1 MTKITIDIDKPYN
14 DKNIEA
20 AEDKILSLENNDW
33 QSIDCRQS
41 KHGKRHVDVDFKD
54 GNWQT
59 IDYRRSAHD
68 RLHVD
73 LEFPDDMHRRMD
85 EGLDDSDFEDM
96 YFILFRLAAGDD
108 IRRLR
113 TDAKKFFKGEDIF
126 HWLPS
131 KDDYKQVA
139 EREK

>member
-14 DKNIEA
+14 DKNIQ
-20 AEDKILSLENNDW
+20 DTQIQIQSVSRNVDW
-33 QSIDCRQS
+33 QE
-41 KHGKRHVDVDFKD
+41 
-54 GNWQT
+54 
-59 IDYRRSAHD
+59 IDYKRSAHD

-73 LEFPDDMHRRMD
+73 VEFPDSIYRRLR
-85 EGLDDSDFEDM
+85 LDHSDVEDM

-131 KDDYKQVA
+131 KDDYRKVA

>member
-1 MTKITIDIDKPYN
+1 MTTITIDIDKPYN
-14 DKNIEA
+14 DKNIEDA
-20 AEDKILSLENNDW
+20 ALRIISLVEKYL
-33 QSIDCRQS
+33 QVI
-41 KHGKRHVDVDFKD
+41 V
-54 GNWQT
+54 
-59 IDYRRSAHD
+59 YRRSAHD

-73 LEFPDDMHRRMD
+73 VEFPDDMYRIIT
-85 EGLDDSDFEDM
+85 EQLDDSDFEDM

-131 KDDYKQVA
+131 KDDYRKVA

>member
-1 MTKITIDIDKPYN
+1 MTTITIDIDKPFN
-14 DKNIEA
+14 DKNMQDA
-20 AEDKILSLENNDW
+20 GKRILSVENGYW
-33 QSIDCRQS
+33 E
-41 KHGKRHVDVDFKD
+41 
-54 GNWQT
+54 T
-59 IDYRRSAHD
+59 IDFRRSAHD

-73 LEFPDDMHRRMD
+73 VDFPDDMYRRLR
-85 EGLDDSDFEDM
+85 LDHSDIEDM

-131 KDDYKQVA
+131 KDDYRKVA
-139 EREK
+139 EGEK

>member
-1 MTKITIDIDKPYN
+1 MTTITIDIDKPYN
-14 DKNIEA
+14 RKNIDDA
-20 AEDKILSLENNDW
+20 ADRIISLGEGHW
-33 QSIDCRQS
+33 QVIQY
-41 KHGKRHVDVDFKD
+41 
-54 GNWQT
+54 NQ
-59 IDYRRSAHD
+59 SAHD

-73 LEFPDDMHRRMD
+73 VGFPDFMYSAINRHMRFTDI
-85 EGLDDSDFEDM
+85 EDM

-131 KDDYKQVA
+131 KDDYRKVA
-139 EREK
+139 GREK

>member
-14 DKNIEA
+14 DRNLHDAGNHILHLG
-20 AEDKILSLENNDW
+20 DKYWET
-33 QSIDCRQS
+33 IDYTMS
-41 KHGKRHVDVDFKD
+41 
-54 GNWQT
+54 

-73 LEFPDDMHRRMD
+73 VEFPDDMYWRIT
-85 EGLDDSDFEDM
+85 EELDGSTLEDM

-131 KDDYKQVA
+131 KDDYRKVA

>member
-1 MTKITIDIDKPYN
+1 MTKITVDIDKPYY
-14 DKNIEA
+14 DKNLHDAGNQVLYLGRKYWET
-20 AEDKILSLENNDW
+20 
-33 QSIDCRQS
+33 IDYTMS
-41 KHGKRHVDVDFKD
+41 
-54 GNWQT
+54 

-73 LEFPDDMHRRMD
+73 VEFPDDMYRRIT
-85 EGLDDSDFEDM
+85 EELDNSDFEDM
-96 YFILFRLAAGDD
+96 YFVLFRLAAGDD

-131 KDDYKQVA
+131 KDDYRKVA
-139 EREK
+139 EGEK

>member
-14 DKNIEA
+14 DKNIDDA
-20 AEDKILSLENNDW
+20 ALRILSVGDYYWE
-33 QSIDCRQS
+33 R
-41 KHGKRHVDVDFKD
+41 V
-54 GNWQT
+54 
-59 IDYRRSAHD
+59 DYRRSAHD

-73 LEFPDDMHRRMD
+73 VDFPDDMYRRITEQLD
-85 EGLDDSDFEDM
+85 ESDFEDM

-131 KDDYKQVA
+131 KDDVKQ
-139 EREK
+139 

>member
-14 DKNIEA
+14 DKNMHDA
-20 AEDKILSLENNDW
+20 GMRILHFWYGYCMMS
-33 QSIDCRQS
+33 
-41 KHGKRHVDVDFKD
+41 
-54 GNWQT
+54 

-68 RLHVD
+68 RLHLDV
-73 LEFPDDMHRRMD
+73 EFPDDMYRRIT
-85 EGLDDSDFEDM
+85 EELDHSDIEDM

-131 KDDYKQVA
+131 KDDYRKVA
-139 EREK
+139 EGEK

>member
-14 DKNIEA
+14 DKNMQDA
-20 AEDKILSLENNDW
+20 GNRILYLEE
-33 QSIDCRQS
+33 
-41 KHGKRHVDVDFKD
+41 
-54 GNWQT
+54 T
-59 IDYRRSAHD
+59 IDYLITIDYMRSAHD

-73 LEFPDDMHRRMD
+73 VDFPDDMYRRIT
-85 EGLDDSDFEDM
+85 EQLDSPDFEDM

-131 KDDYKQVA
+131 KDDYRKVA

>member
-14 DKNIEA
+14 DKNIEDA
-20 AEDKILSLENNDW
+20 ANWIISLEE
-33 QSIDCRQS
+33 
-41 KHGKRHVDVDFKD
+41 KHWPVIEC
-54 GNWQT
+54 NL
-59 IDYRRSAHD
+59 SAHD
-68 RLHVD
+68 RLHMDVT
-73 LEFPDDMHRRMD
+73 FPDDMYRIIAEQLD
-85 EGLDDSDFEDM
+85 ESDFKDM

-131 KDDYKQVA
+131 KDDYRKVA
-139 EREK
+139 EGEK

>member
-14 DKNIEA
+14 DKNVEAARKMITTIEA
-20 AEDKILSLENNDW
+20 
-33 QSIDCRQS
+33 
-41 KHGKRHVDVDFKD
+41 DVE
-54 GNWQT
+54 G
-59 IDYRRSAHD
+59 IDYIQSAHD
-68 RLHVD
+68 RLHMDVYFPND
-73 LEFPDDMHRRMD
+73 LYVELLNWTAN
-85 EGLDDSDFEDM
+85 ELEDM

-131 KDDYKQVA
+131 KDDYRKVA

>member
-14 DKNIEA
+14 DKIITLA
-20 AEDKILSLENNDW
+20 TQLIP
-33 QSIDCRQS
+33 SIGE
-41 KHGKRHVDVDFKD
+41 K
-54 GNWQT
+54 NWRGAL
-59 IDYRRSAHD
+59 YVPSAHD
-68 RLHVD
+68 RLHVNV
-73 LEFPDDMHRRMD
+73 EFPDDMSERIFKKMD
-85 EGLDDSDFEDM
+85 HSDIEDM
-96 YFILFRLAAGDD
+96 YFVLFRLAAGDD

-131 KDDYKQVA
+131 KDDYRKVA

>member
-14 DKNIEA
+14 DKNIALA
-20 AEDKILSLENNDW
+20 AAVLEDLPIVKKRYQVFRRSSHDRIH
-33 QSIDCRQS
+33 IDLYL
-41 KHGKRHVDVDFKD
+41 DNELDLPAFYDFKD
-54 GNWQT
+54 
-59 IDYRRSAHD
+59 YE
-68 RLHVD
+68 D
-73 LEFPDDMHRRMD
+73 LF
-85 EGLDDSDFEDM
+85 
-96 YFILFRLAAGDD
+96 FIVIRLAAGDD

-131 KDDYKQVA
+131 KDDYRKVA

>member
-1 MTKITIDIDKPYN
+1 MTTITIDIDKPYN
-14 DKNIEA
+14 RKNIEDA
-20 AEDKILSLENNDW
+20 SDRIISLGEEHW
-33 QSIDCRQS
+33 QLIEYNQ
-41 KHGKRHVDVDFKD
+41 
-54 GNWQT
+54 
-59 IDYRRSAHD
+59 SAHD

-73 LEFPDDMHRRMD
+73 VEFPDDMYRRIT
-85 EGLDDSDFEDM
+85 EELDNSDFEDM
-96 YFILFRLAAGDD
+96 YFVLFRLAAGDD

-131 KDDYKQVA
+131 KDDYRKVA

>member
-1 MTKITIDIDKPYN
+1 MTTITIDIDKPYN
-14 DKNIEA
+14 DKSMQDAGNR
-20 AEDKILSLENNDW
+20 ILS
-33 QSIDCRQS
+33 
-41 KHGKRHVDVDFKD
+41 V
-54 GNWQT
+54 GNGYWET

-73 LEFPDDMHRRMD
+73 VDFPDDMYGRIT
-85 EGLDDSDFEDM
+85 EELDHSDFEDM

-131 KDDYKQVA
+131 KDDYRKVA

>member
-14 DKNIEA
+14 DKNVQDADNRILAVGDKYWEA
-20 AEDKILSLENNDW
+20 
-33 QSIDCRQS
+33 
-41 KHGKRHVDVDFKD
+41 
-54 GNWQT
+54 

-73 LEFPDDMHRRMD
+73 LTFPDYLY
-85 EGLDDSDFEDM
+85 EIFQKQIDDDFEDM
-96 YFILFRLAAGDD
+96 YFVLFRLAAGDD

-113 TDAKKFFKGEDIF
+113 TDAKKFFKGEDIL

-131 KDDYKQVA
+131 KDDYRKVA

>member
-1 MTKITIDIDKPYN
+1 M
-14 DKNIEA
+14 
-20 AEDKILSLENNDW
+20 
-33 QSIDCRQS
+33 
-41 KHGKRHVDVDFKD
+41 
-54 GNWQT
+54 
-59 IDYRRSAHD
+59 RSAHD

-73 LEFPDDMHRRMD
+73 VDFPDDMYRRIT
-85 EGLDDSDFEDM
+85 EQLDSPDFEDM

-131 KDDYKQVA
+131 KDDYRKVA
-139 EREK
+139 EAILCFCIDPVKFVLHRIILRLCFPVDIIFLACN

>member
-1 MTKITIDIDKPYN
+1 MTTITIDIDKPYN

-20 AEDKILSLENNDW
+20 GRKLVSSL
-33 QSIDCRQS
+33 R
-41 KHGKRHVDVDFKD
+41 VDYE
-54 GNWQT
+54 G

-73 LEFPDDMHRRMD
+73 VEFPDYIYSEIEDQ
-85 EGLDDSDFEDM
+85 LSFTDFEDM

-131 KDDYKQVA
+131 KDDYRKVA

>member
-1 MTKITIDIDKPYN
+1 MTKITIDIDKPYT
-14 DKNIEA
+14 DKNIDDA
-20 AEDKILSLENNDW
+20 RNRILS
-33 QSIDCRQS
+33 
-41 KHGKRHVDVDFKD
+41 V
-54 GNWQT
+54 GNGYWET
-59 IDYRRSAHD
+59 IDYNRSAHD
-68 RLHVD
+68 RLHLDVD
-73 LEFPDDMHRRMD
+73 FPDDMYRRIT
-85 EGLDDSDFEDM
+85 EQLDDSDFEDM

-131 KDDYKQVA
+131 KDDYRKVA

>member
-14 DKNIEA
+14 EKNIEDA
-20 AEDKILSLENNDW
+20 VLRVVSLGEEH
-33 QSIDCRQS
+33 RQIIEY
-41 KHGKRHVDVDFKD
+41 
-54 GNWQT
+54 W
-59 IDYRRSAHD
+59 RSVHD

-73 LEFPDDMHRRMD
+73 VIFPDDMYRRIT
-85 EGLDDSDFEDM
+85 ERLDHSDFEDM

-131 KDDYKQVA
+131 KDDYRKVA
-139 EREK
+139 EGEE

>member
-14 DKNIEA
+14 DKNIEDTA
-20 AEDKILSLENNDW
+20 LRIISLGEEHW
-33 QSIDCRQS
+33 QIIQCC
-41 KHGKRHVDVDFKD
+41 
-54 GNWQT
+54 
-59 IDYRRSAHD
+59 RSAHD
-68 RLHVD
+68 RLHADVG
-73 LEFPDDMHRRMD
+73 FPDDMYRRMM
-85 EGLDDSDFEDM
+85 LDHSDIEDM

-113 TDAKKFFKGEDIF
+113 TDATKFFKGENIF

-131 KDDYKQVA
+131 KDDYRKVA

>member
-1 MTKITIDIDKPYN
+1 MIKITIDIDKPYT
-14 DKNIEA
+14 DKNIA
-20 AEDKILSLENNDW
+20 DARNRILSVGDYYWEA
-33 QSIDCRQS
+33 
-41 KHGKRHVDVDFKD
+41 V
-54 GNWQT
+54 
-59 IDYRRSAHD
+59 DYRRSAHD

-73 LEFPDDMHRRMD
+73 LTFPDYLD
-85 EGLDDSDFEDM
+85 EIFRNQDDPDFEDM

-131 KDDYKQVA
+131 KDDYRKVA

>member
-1 MTKITIDIDKPYN
+1 MGWCEAMTKITIDIDKLYN
-14 DKNIEA
+14 DKNKQDA
-20 AEDKILSLENNDW
+20 QLRVLSIGNSDW
-33 QSIDCRQS
+33 RGIDL
-41 KHGKRHVDVDFKD
+41 
-54 GNWQT
+54 
-59 IDYRRSAHD
+59 RRSAHD
-68 RLHVD
+68 RVHVD
-73 LEFPDDMHRRMD
+73 VEFPDDMSERIF
-85 EGLDDSDFEDM
+85 EELDYSDIEDM

-131 KDDYKQVA
+131 KDDYRKVA